1 MDVTVLSSS
10 DMKIFRAKMKPV
22 YDKWV
27 PEIGA
32 DLVTA
37 SEKAIQGPLKKA
49 PAKKKAVKS

>member
-1 MDVTVLSSS
+1 MDVTVLSPA

-27 PEIGA
+27 PEIGV

-37 SEKAIQGPLKKA
+37 SEKVIQGPLKKA
-49 PAKKKAVKS
+49 PAKKKVAKP